1 MRVAGYG
8 AMFVKLSKAIQ
19 DDIINRFEHVLSM
32 RPNPGIECGR
42 GPEGRLSW
50 KLFLRSV

>member
-8 AMFVKLSKAIQ
+8 AMFVDPSKTIQ
-19 DDIINRFEHVLSM
+19 DDIINRSEHVLEM

-42 GPEGRLSW
+42 SPEGRLPW